1 MPYQSLY
8 RKYRPQRFA
17 ELVGQEHVVAGL
29 RNAVRDQ
36 RVSHAYFFSGP
47 RGTGKTTTARIVAKA
62 LNCTALGGD
71 GEPCGQ
77 CSACLEVAA
86 GSSLDVIE
94 IDAASNNGVDEIREL
109 IERVAYRS
117 ASGGKK
123 VYIIDE
129 VHELSARA
137 SNALLKTLEDPPD
150 HVVFVLA
157 TTNPEKVLQT
167 IRSRTQSFEFSLLR
181 TEQLVAH
188 LTSIAER
195 EGVTA
200 SPEAL
205 AVVARRGAGSVRDSL
220 SLLDQALAQ
229 TPGEL
234 TEEHVVALFGGTP
247 VEHTLAVLHAVA
259 GGDVPGVL
267 VELSKLF
274 ETGHDPRRV
283 ADDLLR
289 ALRDALLTTAG
300 AGRVQIAAPEE
311 ERLGLQRLGTA
322 METPAI
328 VRALETIGRAVVDMR
343 GAGGADP
350 RLVLEVALVR
360 LARGEA
366 GSSIE
371 RLTERLDRLERRLS
385 ASAEVVVP
393 PAAPRVEPAPVA
405 TGGVKPTLGSIR
417 RAAEP
422 RPDMSPTVPVSTA
435 SDATAPPA
443 PTAPA
448 KVSPS
453 TAPEPSRP
461 VELDDVIVA
470 WAAILPTLPPAT
482 RNAVQEAQPVA
493 MEGTVAVFGIPT
505 HLLEAAKPR
514 FKREAETIRTELARR
529 VGTTLQF
536 RIVAKDLTST
546 SGPVPHDDG
555 GPSDDDGPQDMD
567 LSSYDPSETSDVPP
581 ESGPVDSVTRLV
593 EALGASIV
601 EEVPRT

>member
-1 MPYQSLY
+1 MI
-8 RKYRPQRFA
+8 R
-17 ELVGQEHVVAGL
+17 
-29 RNAVRDQ
+29 
-36 RVSHAYFFSGP
+36 
-47 RGTGKTTTARIVAKA
+47 
-62 LNCTALGGD
+62 
-71 GEPCGQ
+71 
-77 CSACLEVAA
+77 
-86 GSSLDVIE
+86 
-94 IDAASNNGVDEIREL
+94 AAS
-109 IERVAYRS
+109 
-117 ASGGKK
+117 
-123 VYIIDE
+123 
-129 VHELSARA
+129 
-137 SNALLKTLEDPPD
+137 P
-150 HVVFVLA
+150 
-157 TTNPEKVLQT
+157 TTCC
-167 IRSRTQSFEFSLLR
+167 RT
-181 TEQLVAH
+181 
-188 LTSIAER
+188 
-195 EGVTA
+195 
-200 SPEAL
+200 
-205 AVVARRGAGSVRDSL
+205 
-220 SLLDQALAQ
+220 
-229 TPGEL
+229 
-234 TEEHVVALFGGTP
+234 
-247 VEHTLAVLHAVA
+247 
-259 GGDVPGVL
+259 
-267 VELSKLF
+267 
-274 ETGHDPRRV
+274 
-283 ADDLLR
+283 
-289 ALRDALLTTAG
+289 LRDALLTTAG

-328 VRALETIGRAVVDMR
+328 VRALETIGRAVSDMR

-371 RLTERLDRLERRLS
+371 RLTDRLDRLERRLS
-385 ASAEVVVP
+385 ASTEVVVP
-393 PAAPRVEPAPVA
+393 SAAPRVEPAPVA
-405 TGGVKPTLGSIR
+405 SGGVKPTLGSIR

-422 RPDMSPTVPVSTA
+422 RPELSPTAPVPTA
-435 SDATAPPA
+435 PVPTANDATAP
-443 PTAPA
+443 TTPA

-505 HLLEAAKPR
+505 YLLEAAKPR

-546 SGPVPHDDG
+546 SSPLPQDDG
-555 GPSDDDGPQDMD
+555 GPSDDDGPEDMD

-581 ESGPVDSVTRLV
+581 EAGPVDSVTRLV